1 MSEEH
6 KSLKQIID
14 FRMEKLFKLK
24 ENGIDPYPQKFTP
37 DHFSKDILNNFNE
50 FENKEVIVAGRIMS
64 IRKMGKAS
72 FFHLQDQ
79 FRKIQIFIKHD
90 DVGED
95 SYNNFK
101 LLDIGDFVGIGGYVF
116 KTKVG
121 EISIHTNIL
130 TILCKSIRP
139 LPIVKEKEGEEY
151 DAFIDKENRYRN
163 RHLDLIVNPSNKKIF
178 IKRSEIIKG
187 LRSYLDNMNFLEVET
202 PVLQPI
208 YGGANARPFTTHHN
222 ALDQKLYLRIA
233 DELYLK
239 RLIIGGFD
247 RVYEIAKDFRN
258 EGMDKNHN
266 PEFTMLEFYWA
277 YADYEDNMS
286 LVEDMLRVVAQNIG
300 KIKIT
305 WGDMKIDLSKP
316 FKRRPILE
324 LLKEATGEDLA
335 DFSEKKLRE
344 VCNSNN
350 VEIDRNYNYGQMLD
364 VLMSE
369 LVEPKLIEPTFVTDY
384 PKAISPLAKKHR
396 NGNNNLVERFELFIG
411 GAEFANAFTEL
422 NDPIDQRNRFESQA
436 RLAEAGD
443 DEAHPIDENFLEA
456 IECGMPPTAGVG
468 IGVDRL
474 VMLLTESVTIKEVIL
489 FPSMRSEE

>member
-90 DVGED
+90 DIGED

-121 EISIHTNIL
+121 EISIHTNLL

-178 IKRSEIIKG
+178 IKR
-187 LRSYLDNMNFLEVET
+187 
-202 PVLQPI
+202 
-208 YGGANARPFTTHHN
+208 A
-222 ALDQKLYLRIA
+222 
-233 DELYLK
+233 
-239 RLIIGGFD
+239 
-247 RVYEIAKDFRN
+247 
-258 EGMDKNHN
+258 
-266 PEFTMLEFYWA
+266 
-277 YADYEDNMS
+277 
-286 LVEDMLRVVAQNIG
+286 
-300 KIKIT
+300 
-305 WGDMKIDLSKP
+305 
-316 FKRRPILE
+316 
-324 LLKEATGEDLA
+324 
-335 DFSEKKLRE
+335 
-344 VCNSNN
+344 
-350 VEIDRNYNYGQMLD
+350 
-364 VLMSE
+364 
-369 LVEPKLIEPTFVTDY
+369 
-384 PKAISPLAKKHR
+384 
-396 NGNNNLVERFELFIG
+396 
-411 GAEFANAFTEL
+411 
-422 NDPIDQRNRFESQA
+422 
-436 RLAEAGD
+436 AG
-443 DEAHPIDENFLEA
+443 
-456 IECGMPPTAGVG
+456 
-468 IGVDRL
+468 
-474 VMLLTESVTIKEVIL
+474 
-489 FPSMRSEE
+489 